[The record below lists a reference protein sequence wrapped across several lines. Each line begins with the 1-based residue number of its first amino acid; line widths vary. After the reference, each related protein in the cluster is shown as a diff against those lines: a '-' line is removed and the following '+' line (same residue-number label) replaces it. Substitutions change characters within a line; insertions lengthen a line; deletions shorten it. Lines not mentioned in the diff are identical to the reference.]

1 MANNW
6 LLGCSVW
13 PVVSASS
20 SVYSLGWLSLEVL
33 PRVCLYLHRC
43 LSEDRKSKPAACLQ
57 QNVRA
62 ASTDTSVV
70 SSATSK
76 ENECL
81 GVGLKW
87 ARLIWALTALKL
99 QFIPERKCILFC
111 RLMQKKKKN
120 ECLLLVPEKK
130 FISGYWS
137 NFVPF
142 LDTQHSS
149 SSVNVSEMSSDLR
162 Q

>member
-1 MANNW
+1 M
-6 LLGCSVW
+6 
-13 PVVSASS
+13 
-20 SVYSLGWLSLEVL
+20 YFVL
-33 PRVCLYLHRC
+33 QI
-43 LSEDRKSKPAACLQ
+43 DA
-57 QNVRA
+57 
-62 ASTDTSVV
+62 
-70 SSATSK
+70 
-76 ENECL
+76 
-81 GVGLKW
+81 
-87 ARLIWALTALKL
+87 
-99 QFIPERKCILFC
+99 
-111 RLMQKKKKN
+111 KKKKN